1 MSVATEAPQETSE
14 QFITRMALVAAESGN
29 THMQELVIRAALG
42 APTKELALQTNNYGK
57 SRMNNPLYGGWSQ
70 FTDEREYVAAFK
82 WPNSIKLVDHM
93 RTDAQL
99 SGLYRAMTY
108 PIRGYKWLIDPNGA
122 QPSAVQ
128 GIANDFNLDIVGQ
141 EPKARGRRQRRFN
154 FKEFQYHALLGLM
167 YGHMPFDMTGEYSA
181 PSQDG
186 DGFWHL
192 KKLIPI
198 MPHTIAEIHVAPDGG
213 LEYIRQNLVN
223 WDMVGGTFGG
233 LIQAP
238 PIPVSQL
245 VWFPWE
251 KEGANWIGRSI
262 FRDCYKNWLIKDR
275 LLRVDAVNHERAGG
289 VPIAEAPPGATPAEM
304 QRLNMLAQQFKVGE
318 GSGGS
323 VPSGTNFQLHRVGGG
338 TDVINSIRYHDE
350 AMSRLF
356 LHMFLNL
363 GQTETGSRA
372 LGESFIEI
380 AHEAQ
385 QSIAGWFCEIVNEH
399 IIEDW
404 MDWNFANYDSA
415 PLLKFN
421 VEKADETLSVEDLAR
436 LVDVGLIIPDD
447 ELEDT
452 LRHQYHLSERG
463 TPRLNQLGESEAAQ
477 EVARAEALRML
488 EHQERT
494 TGETIPAP
502 RLRARARQRMARRS

>member
-1 MSVATEAPQETSE
+1 MSVVTESPLETNE
-14 QFITRMALVAAESGN
+14 QFVTRMAVLAAETGN

-42 APTKELALQTNNYGK
+42 APTQELALQTNNYGK

-82 WPNSIKLVDHM
+82 WPNSVKLVDHM

-108 PIRGYKWLIDPNGA
+108 PIRRYKWLIDPNGA
-122 QPSAVQ
+122 PPSAVD
-128 GIANDFNLDIVGQ
+128 GISRDFNLDIVGQ
-141 EPKARGRRQRRFN
+141 EPRPRGRRQRRFS
-154 FKEFQYHALLGLM
+154 FPDFLYHALLGMM

-181 PSQDG
+181 PSKDG

-198 MPHTIAEIHVAPDGG
+198 MPHTIGEIHVAGDGG
-213 LEYIRQNLVN
+213 LEYIKQNLVN
-223 WDMVGGTFGG
+223 WNMNGGFGG
-233 LIQAP
+233 LITAP
-238 PIPVSQL
+238 PIPVNQL
-245 VWFPWE
+245 VWFAWE
-251 KEGANWIGRSI
+251 KEGANWIGRSL
-262 FRDCYKNWLIKDR
+262 FRDCYENWLIKDR

-338 TDVINSIRYHDE
+338 TDVVNSIRYHDE
-350 AMSRLF
+350 SMSRLF

-363 GQTETGSRA
+363 GQTQTGSRA
-372 LGESFIEI
+372 LGDSFIEV

-385 QSIAGWFCEIVNEH
+385 QSVAGWFVDITNEH
-399 IIEDW
+399 VIEDW
-404 MDWNFANYDSA
+404 MEWNYGDFDTA
-415 PLLKFN
+415 PLLTFN
-421 VEKADETLSVEDLAR
+421 VESAEETLSVEELAK
-436 LVDVGLIIPDD
+436 LVDSGLIVPDD

-463 TPRLNQLGESEAAQ
+463 TPRINTQLGTSQAAQ
-477 EVARAEALRML
+477 AVARAEALHLL
-488 EHQERT
+488 EYQERT
-494 TGETIPAP
+494 TGERLPAP
-502 RLRARARQRMARRS
+502 RLRARSRTKAVRRT